1 MIAGSIGHCMGFAS
15 IYPLSNPRVLAPNKG
30 RGPPSGPMVGA
41 IELVREEGFGVLP
54 ELFAGVAPAMASQ
67 ALVKSFTI
75 YSFST
80 WGNTLL
86 GMGLGG
92 SVLLQIFAVLLAAT
106 ATGFVAGAAMYPLE
120 VLTRRINSGKETA
133 MSALQAM
140 TMNTMDVV
148 RNRGEPLGLR
158 GLAKGADLTVMRETV
173 GYSTFLSAHSLICWN
188 FPLATST
195 WWGVAL
201 GGAAA
206 GVVCFTSICPLLNI
220 GKLLGSPSP
229 EEEMGPDGEM
239 VLRQP
244 ETLWEGAVRSVHS
257 AGGASLFR
265 GIGAMIA
272 QAILCNCIGF
282 STYRQLVPTVR
293 GWLMDSSS
301 GFLM

>member
-1 MIAGSIGHCMGFAS
+1 M
-15 IYPLSNPRVLAPNKG
+15 Y
-30 RGPPSGPMVGA
+30 GA

-120 VLTRRINSGKETA
+120 VLTRRINSGKESA
-133 MSALQAM
+133 MSALHAM
-140 TMNTMDVV
+140 TINTMDAV
-148 RNRGEPLGLR
+148 RNRREPLGLR

-206 GVVCFTSICPLLNI
+206 GVVCFTSILPLLNI
-220 GKLLGSPSP
+220 GKLLTSPEP

-239 VLRQP
+239 VLRAAKD
-244 ETLWEGAVRSVHS
+244 ETLWGGGARALRS

-272 QAILCNCIGF
+272 QAILCNSIGF